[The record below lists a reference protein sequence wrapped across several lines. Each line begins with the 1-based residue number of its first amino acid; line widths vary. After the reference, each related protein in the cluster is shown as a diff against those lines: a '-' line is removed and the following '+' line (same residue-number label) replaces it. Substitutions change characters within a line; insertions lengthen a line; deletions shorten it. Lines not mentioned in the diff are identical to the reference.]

1 MFVFLSLII
10 ILTNFKDIYNLIQ
23 FSKTLIRWKKS
34 NKNTGHKLVE
44 ISTQVTP
51 GLLNYVQSVEVPS
64 WVTASGNL
72 IFQVDKS
79 VPFFLFHVEKSCL
92 WLEFLSEIVT
102 RRQPKKLNG
111 PQRSWLW
118 PEQVSVH
125 LVGFLIF
132 ELLVSMLCQS
142 STSVDL
148 IKHKVEVFLNKLM
161 NQRFCFVLELEF
173 FKSECNL

>member
-102 RRQPKKLNG
+102 RGQPKKLNG
-111 PQRSWLW
+111 HQISWLW

-132 ELLVSMLCQS
+132 ELLVSMP
-142 STSVDL
+142 TV
-148 IKHKVEVFLNKLM
+148 M
-161 NQRFCFVLELEF
+161 NFCG
-173 FKSECNL
+173 SD